1 MTLFSTLIPKRNN
14 KILVC
19 SAKRSKE
26 AAAKQTFTLT
36 GANRQNLR
44 ENDEMTLFSTLI
56 PKRNNKILVCS
67 AKRSKEAAAKQ
78 TFTLTGANRQNLRV
92 RSTASAQRLD
102 FGGVDVFAHA
112 RQRLSRIFC
121 DTKQTFTLTGANRQN
136 LRVRSTASAQRLDFG
151 GVDVF
156 AHARQRLSRIFCDT
170 SQIRCK
176 IHKIGGLTFFPTLL
190 Q

>member
-1 MTLFSTLIPKRNN
+1 
-14 KILVC
+14 
-19 SAKRSKE
+19 
-26 AAAKQTFTLT
+26 
-36 GANRQNLR
+36 
-44 ENDEMTLFSTLI
+44 MTLFSTLI

-121 DTKQTFTLTGANRQN
+121 DTQRFSARAARLWTAFAKTRFAQTLARCRRWRSSPYESASYCHYKIVSAFAAKLQRQATSIHIRQKTSYSPKQAFAMRQ
-136 LRVRSTASAQRLDFG
+136 
-151 GVDVF
+151 
-156 AHARQRLSRIFCDT
+156 
-170 SQIRCK
+170 
-176 IHKIGGLTFFPTLL
+176 
-190 Q
+190 